1 MLRTPWGPRSVRG
14 RSSSFSRSAP
24 RPNISAGPSRRQ
36 VRGPQRALRAV
47 PWHPLS
53 LAVGRSVVNGAVF
66 EVPAGD
72 PQPLTVVDVRP
83 IAPDTPDVL
92 EALDLLRLH
101 WA

>member
-1 MLRTPWGPRSVRG
+1 
-14 RSSSFSRSAP
+14 
-24 RPNISAGPSRRQ
+24 
-36 VRGPQRALRAV
+36 
-47 PWHPLS
+47 
-53 LAVGRSVVNGAVF
+53 VNGAVF